1 MELEIMNPV
10 VEKTITTY
18 KEMSM
23 SRKIAL
29 GIFAMAVV
37 AGFTTMFI
45 WANKTQ
51 FKAAYT
57 GLSKDDAALV
67 VDQLKTSNTPYRLT
81 GDGTTVMVPEDI
93 VYDVRLTMAKEG
105 IPKGGGVGYEIFD
118 QNDFGTTEFV
128 QKINKTR
135 AIQGELARTI
145 AAFNEVKTARVMI
158 VMPKDS
164 VFVEEIKQP
173 SASILLELISDLE
186 KEKVAAIAHLVASS
200 IQDLTPKLVTI
211 VDTAGRIL
219 FEGKSEEE
227 QVKISAQNFADAQY
241 KYKVRYEENLT
252 KRIQTMLER
261 IVGKDKAIVRV
272 TSEMDFSKNSMN
284 EEIYDPFERG
294 GEFVRSRKNRAEKIN
309 SDSQQIPTPS
319 SVNPIVGDE
328 NLEGELN
335 NELVDKK
342 DDTFNYE
349 ISKRIRETK
358 KPMAVLSRVSVA
370 AVVDGKYEKKTDEN
384 GNQKTV
390 YVPRSNEEMKQF
402 ENIVIKAMGYNE
414 NRSDQVS
421 MECFPFASI
430 GQLEVE
436 PALTGLKMVQK
447 EYGRI
452 IANLLLVV
460 LLFLL
465 VIRPIIKTVKEIKTS
480 VEQETLPSP
489 DDLALLETEEK
500 ELEFI
505 KMDAKQ
511 QKEHLD
517 IMTQDQKKGYIK
529 GMSAPERA
537 SYLTNMSASEK
548 ARYYAN
554 RDFDKTVNILK
565 DWISETQEE
574 GEE

>member
-1 MELEIMNPV
+1 MNPV
-10 VEKTITTY
+10 IEKIMTTF

-23 SRKIAL
+23 SRRIAL
-29 GIFAMAVV
+29 GVVAMVVV

-45 WANKTQ
+45 WTNKTKFQ
-51 FKAAYT
+51 VAYS
-57 GLSKDDAALV
+57 GLTKKDASLV
-67 VDQLKTSNTPYRLT
+67 VEQLKGSNTPYRLT
-81 GDGTTVMVPEDI
+81 GDGTTIMVPEDI
-93 VYDVRLTMAKEG
+93 VYDVRLSMAKEG
-105 IPKGGGVGYEIFD
+105 IPKGGGVGFEIFD
-118 QNDFGTTEFV
+118 KTEFGTTEFV

-145 AAFNEVKTARVMI
+145 SAFDEVKTARVMI

-164 VFVEEIKQP
+164 VFVEEIKKP

-200 IQDLTPKLVTI
+200 IQDLTPELVTI

-219 FEGKSEEE
+219 FEGKSHEE
-227 QVKISAQNFADAQY
+227 QAKINAQNFADSQY

-272 TSEMDFSKNSMN
+272 TSEMDFSRNDMN

-309 SDSQQIPTPS
+309 SGSEQTPIPS

-328 NLEGELN
+328 NLAGELN
-335 NELVDKK
+335 NESVNKN

-349 ISKRIRETK
+349 ISKRFRETK
-358 KPMAVLSRVSVA
+358 KPMAVLTRLSVA
-370 AVVDGKYEKKTDEN
+370 AVVDGKYENQTDES
-384 GNQKTV
+384 GNQKQV
-390 YVPRSNEEMKQF
+390 YAPRTAEEMKQF
-402 ENIVIKAMGYNE
+402 ENIVINAMGYNE
-414 NRSDQVS
+414 NRSDQIS

-430 GQLEVE
+430 GQLESE

-447 EYGRI
+447 EYGRT
-452 IANLLLVV
+452 IANLILVV

-465 VIRPIIKTVKEIKTS
+465 VIRPIIKTVKDIKTT

-489 DDLALLETEEK
+489 EEQALLEEEQR
-500 ELEFI
+500 EPEFI
-505 KMDAKQ
+505 EMDAKQ
-511 QKEHLD
+511 QKDHMDL
-517 IMTQDQKKGYIK
+517 MTQEQKEDFIK
-529 GMSAPERA
+529 KMSASERA
-537 SYLTNMSASEK
+537 SYLTNMSVNEK

-554 RDFDKTVNILK
+554 KDLDKTVNIIK
-565 DWISETQEE
+565 GWVSIAENEE
-574 GEE
+574 VEE